1 MKATEAGSERVKIDS
16 ETAAWP
22 ASANREAAPR
32 DGDARDGAQR
42 DGASGEIDFD
52 ELPTYIGYLL
62 RRAQATIF
70 RDFERSL
77 GDIGLT
83 PGAFGLLMLI
93 RANPGITQMDL
104 ANAFG
109 IDKSTLTP
117 VLNRLE
123 QSGLVRREQLAHD
136 RRYNALFFVE
146 SKQDFFER
154 ARVRV
159 REFEQSVADRL
170 APDEQTELVRLIGK
184 LQREQ

>member
-1 MKATEAGSERVKIDS
+1 MGIDS
-16 ETAAWP
+16 EAATQTSGP
-22 ASANREAAPR
+22 
-32 DGDARDGAQR
+32 ARD
-42 DGASGEIDFD
+42 IDYD
-52 ELPTYIGYLL
+52 ELPTYFGYLL

-77 GDIGLT
+77 GDLGLT

-123 QSGLVRREQLAHD
+123 GSGLVRREQLAHD
-136 RRYNALFFVE
+136 RRYNALFFE
-146 SKQDFFER
+146 EAREEDFAR

-159 REFEQSVADRL
+159 RDFEQSVADRL
-170 APDEQTELVRLIGK
+170 TPDEQRELVRLINK
-184 LQREQ
+184 LHGDSSP

>member
-1 MKATEAGSERVKIDS
+1 MDIDDEVGTPPTGPAGQIDY
-16 ETAAWP
+16 
-22 ASANREAAPR
+22 
-32 DGDARDGAQR
+32 
-42 DGASGEIDFD
+42 D
-52 ELPTYIGYLL
+52 ELPTYFGYLL
-62 RRAQATIF
+62 RRTQATIF

-123 QSGLVRREQLAHD
+123 ESGLVRRKQLAHD
-136 RRYNALFFVE
+136 RRYNALFFE
-146 SKQDFFER
+146 EAREEYFAR
-154 ARVRV
+154 ARLRV
-159 REFEQSVADRL
+159 RDFEQSVADRL
-170 APDEQTELVRLIGK
+170 SPDEQRELVRLIDKLHGK
-184 LQREQ
+184 R

>member
-1 MKATEAGSERVKIDS
+1 MDI
-16 ETAAWP
+16 ETDVETQP
-22 ASANREAAPR
+22 ADNA
-32 DGDARDGAQR
+32 DGVDY
-42 DGASGEIDFD
+42 D
-52 ELPTYIGYLL
+52 ELPTYVGYLL

-70 RDFERSL
+70 REFERSL

-123 QSGLVRREQLAHD
+123 RGGLVRRKQMAHD
-136 RRYNALFFVE
+136 RRYNALYFEE
-146 SKQDFFER
+146 SQEDFFAGAR
-154 ARVRV
+154 TRVRN
-159 REFEQSVADRL
+159 FEQSVADRL
-170 APDEQTELVRLIGK
+170 SPQEQSELVRLIGK
-184 LQREQ
+184 LQAED

>member
-1 MKATEAGSERVKIDS
+1 MKE
-16 ETAAWP
+16 
-22 ASANREAAPR
+22 
-32 DGDARDGAQR
+32 DARARRTD
-42 DGASGEIDFD
+42 ASDIDYD
-52 ELPTYIGYLL
+52 ELPTYLGYLL
-62 RRAQATIF
+62 RRTQAAIF

-123 QSGLVRREQLAHD
+123 RDGLVRREQLAHD

-146 SKQDFFER
+146 ERSDFFESVR
-154 ARVRV
+154 DRVRA
-159 REFEQSVADRL
+159 FEQSIADRL
-170 APDEQTELVRLIGK
+170 SPEEQAQLTGLIGK
-184 LQREQ
+184 LNDG

>member
-1 MKATEAGSERVKIDS
+1 VDLESDIGMQ
-16 ETAAWP
+16 P
-22 ASANREAAPR
+22 AKG
-32 DGDARDGAQR
+32 DGVDY
-42 DGASGEIDFD
+42 D
-52 ELPTYIGYLL
+52 ELPNYVGYLL

-70 RDFERSL
+70 REFERSL

-123 QSGLVRREQLAHD
+123 RGGLVRRKQMAHD
-136 RRYNALFFVE
+136 RRYNALYFEE
-146 SKQDFFER
+146 SQEDFFAGAR
-154 ARVRV
+154 ARVRN
-159 REFEQSVADRL
+159 FEQSVADRL
-170 APDEQTELVRLIGK
+170 SPEEQSELVRLIGK
-184 LQREQ
+184 LQSHD

>member
-1 MKATEAGSERVKIDS
+1 VAIDTDLPEQADDS
-16 ETAAWP
+16 
-22 ASANREAAPR
+22 APR
-32 DGDARDGAQR
+32 
-42 DGASGEIDFD
+42 IDYD
-52 ELPTYIGYLL
+52 ELPNYVGYLL

-70 RDFERSL
+70 REFERSL

-136 RRYNALFFVE
+136 RRYNALYFE
-146 SKQDFFER
+146 HAREDFFAGAR
-154 ARVRV
+154 DRVRA
-159 REFEQSVADRL
+159 FEQSVADRL
-170 APDEQTELVRLIGK
+170 YPHEQRELVRLIGK
-184 LQREQ
+184 LQAEA

>member
-1 MKATEAGSERVKIDS
+1 MDL
-16 ETAAWP
+16 ETDIGMQP
-22 ASANREAAPR
+22 AETG
-32 DGDARDGAQR
+32 DGVDY
-42 DGASGEIDFD
+42 D
-52 ELPTYIGYLL
+52 ELPTYVGYLL

-70 RDFERSL
+70 REFERSL

-123 QSGLVRREQLAHD
+123 RGGLVRRKQMAHD
-136 RRYNALFFVE
+136 RRYNALYFEE
-146 SKQDFFER
+146 SQEDFFAGAR
-154 ARVRV
+154 TRVRN
-159 REFEQSVADRL
+159 FEQSVADRL
-170 APDEQTELVRLIGK
+170 SPQEQRELVRLIGK
-184 LQREQ
+184 LQSHD

>member
-1 MKATEAGSERVKIDS
+1 MDI
-16 ETAAWP
+16 ETDVETQP
-22 ASANREAAPR
+22 ADNA
-32 DGDARDGAQR
+32 DGVDY
-42 DGASGEIDFD
+42 D
-52 ELPTYIGYLL
+52 ELPTYVGYLL

-70 RDFERSL
+70 REFERSL

-123 QSGLVRREQLAHD
+123 RGGLVRRKQMAHD
-136 RRYNALFFVE
+136 RRYNALYFEE
-146 SKQDFFER
+146 SQEDFFAGAR
-154 ARVRV
+154 TRVRN
-159 REFEQSVADRL
+159 FEQSVANRL
-170 APDEQTELVRLIGK
+170 SPQEQSELVRLIGK
-184 LQREQ
+184 LQAED

>member
-1 MKATEAGSERVKIDS
+1 VDI
-16 ETAAWP
+16 ETDVETQP
-22 ASANREAAPR
+22 ADEG
-32 DGDARDGAQR
+32 DGVDY
-42 DGASGEIDFD
+42 D
-52 ELPTYIGYLL
+52 ELPTYVGYLL

-70 RDFERSL
+70 REFERSL

-123 QSGLVRREQLAHD
+123 RGGLVRRKQMAHD
-136 RRYNALFFVE
+136 RRYNALYFEESQEDFFVGA
-146 SKQDFFER
+146 R
-154 ARVRV
+154 TRVRN
-159 REFEQSVADRL
+159 FEQSVANRL
-170 APDEQTELVRLIGK
+170 SPQEQSELVRLIGK
-184 LQREQ
+184 LQAED

>member
-1 MKATEAGSERVKIDS
+1 VSIDIEASVRPG
-16 ETAAWP
+16 
-22 ASANREAAPR
+22 
-32 DGDARDGAQR
+32 DGAGHV
-42 DGASGEIDFD
+42 DYD

-70 RDFERSL
+70 REFERAL

-123 QSGLVRREQLAHD
+123 QAGLVRREQLAHD
-136 RRYNALFFVE
+136 RRYNALFFEGSREEFFVRAR
-146 SKQDFFER
+146 DRVRDFER
-154 ARVRV
+154 
-159 REFEQSVADRL
+159 SVADRL
-170 APDEQTELVRLIGK
+170 SAQEQADLVRLIGK
-184 LQREQ
+184 LQIGP

>member
-1 MKATEAGSERVKIDS
+1 MDI
-16 ETAAWP
+16 ETDVETQP
-22 ASANREAAPR
+22 ADNA
-32 DGDARDGAQR
+32 DGVDY
-42 DGASGEIDFD
+42 D
-52 ELPTYIGYLL
+52 ELPTYVGYLL

-70 RDFERSL
+70 REFERSL

-123 QSGLVRREQLAHD
+123 RGGLVRRKQMAHD
-136 RRYNALFFVE
+136 RRYNALYFEE
-146 SKQDFFER
+146 SQEDFFAGAR
-154 ARVRV
+154 TRVRN
-159 REFEQSVADRL
+159 FEQSVADRL
-170 APDEQTELVRLIGK
+170 SPQEQSELVRLIGK
-184 LQREQ
+184 LQAVD

>member
-1 MKATEAGSERVKIDS
+1 MDIKTDNRTPVRDSGQPIDY
-16 ETAAWP
+16 
-22 ASANREAAPR
+22 
-32 DGDARDGAQR
+32 
-42 DGASGEIDFD
+42 D
-52 ELPTYIGYLL
+52 ELPTYVGYLL

-70 RDFERSL
+70 REFERTL

-123 QSGLVRREQLAHD
+123 RGGLVRREQLAHD
-136 RRYNALFFVE
+136 RRYNALFFE
-146 SKQDFFER
+146 PARETFFVSAR
-154 ARVRV
+154 ARVRD
-159 REFEQSVADRL
+159 FEQSVADRL
-170 APDEQTELVRLIGK
+170 SKDEQAELVRLIGK
-184 LQREQ
+184 LQASGA

>member
-1 MKATEAGSERVKIDS
+1 VSIETDLRIRPRENAQAIDY
-16 ETAAWP
+16 
-22 ASANREAAPR
+22 
-32 DGDARDGAQR
+32 
-42 DGASGEIDFD
+42 D
-52 ELPTYIGYLL
+52 ELPNYVGYLL

-70 RDFERSL
+70 REFERSL

-146 SKQDFFER
+146 EREEFFCR
-154 ARVRV
+154 ARDRV
-159 REFEQSVADRL
+159 RAFEQSVADRL
-170 APDEQTELVRLIGK
+170 SLDEQRDLVRLIGK
-184 LQREQ
+184 LQSSG